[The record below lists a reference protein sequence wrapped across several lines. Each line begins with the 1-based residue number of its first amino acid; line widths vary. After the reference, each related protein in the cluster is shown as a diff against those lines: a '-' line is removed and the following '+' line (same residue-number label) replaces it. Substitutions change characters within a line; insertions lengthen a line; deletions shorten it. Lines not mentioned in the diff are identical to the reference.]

1 MVRALASHQ
10 CGPGSNFRRRS
21 HVWVEFVVGSL
32 LCFETFF
39 SGYSG
44 FLLSSI
50 TNISKFQFD
59 QESGRRKTTLW
70 ICYLQIIII
79 IIILLLHL
87 KKRTKNSTGI
97 RENWINCLL
106 YKVLLYLHI
115 FLVLNNNCTEPYLVR
130 YVEALY
136 IYTQIKIIVQF
147 LRVNP
152 SKNSPHWSNINM
164 QKVFRR
170 RYAIFMFNLWVE
182 SLKRSLASLRR
193 RYTVFMFNL

>member
-1 MVRALASHQ
+1 MW
-10 CGPGSNFRRRS
+10 PGFKSRRRR
-21 HVWVEFVVGSL
+21 HMWVEFVVGSL
-32 LCFETFF
+32 LCSERFF

-44 FLLSSI
+44 FPLSSK

-59 QESGRRKTTLW
+59 QDSGRRRTTLW
-70 ICYLQIIII
+70 MWYLQIIII
-79 IIILLLHL
+79 IILLLYL
-87 KKRTKNSTGI
+87 KKRTTNSTGI

-115 FLVLNNNCTEPYLVR
+115 FLVLNKNCTEPYLVR

-136 IYTQIKIIVQF
+136 IYTQIKIVQF
-147 LRVNP
+147 WSVNP

-170 RYAIFMFNLWVE
+170 RYA
-182 SLKRSLASLRR
+182 
-193 RYTVFMFNL
+193 VFMFNL

>member
-1 MVRALASHQ
+1 MWPGFKFPASKP
-10 CGPGSNFRRRS
+10 CVG
-21 HVWVEFVVGSL
+21 WVCCWFSPL
-32 LCFETFF
+32 LRDVFLRVLRF
-39 SGYSG
+39 SP
-44 FLLSSI
+44 LL
-50 TNISKFQFD
+50 NNQHFQISKFD

-147 LRVNP
+147 LSVNP

-170 RYAIFMFNLWVE
+170 RYA
-182 SLKRSLASLRR
+182 
-193 RYTVFMFNL
+193 VFMFNL